1 MKRPFFIILVAGNIM
16 NIKLDYSNIIASNI
30 GSEHG
35 IDFNE
40 IKEFTLSHSKVND
53 SLEDKINNDTL
64 GFYNLPFNQEVL
76 NDVKTYASMARERF
90 THYVHIG
97 IGGSALGPI
106 ALQSSLRDKYYNE
119 KHLPKVFFP
128 DNVDPDWLAELM
140 DQLDV
145 EKTLFHV
152 VSKSGGTAETA
163 ATLLY
168 MMQFLK
174 DHLKENFYKNL
185 LFTTDPHKGLLNQ
198 IALENAIKCFR
209 IPPNVGGRFS
219 VLSPVGLIPAAIAG
233 IDIEKLLKGAAGMSG
248 ICRNPDLLKNP
259 AFIYAAVHTLFMKRN
274 KNISIMMPYSN
285 KLKDIADWYG
295 QLWAESLGK
304 RFDNQKNIVEVGQ
317 TPVKALGTTDQHSQ
331 VQLYVEGPN
340 DKVITFI
347 EVEKFTHNDLLKN
360 HFPYIKDFNYLE
372 GKTLAQLINSEK
384 KATEIALTNNKKPNL
399 TIKIHEV
406 NEENIG
412 ALFFLFEAAT
422 AYAGELLNI
431 NAFDQP
437 GVEQGKIATY
447 ALMGRDGYT
456 KKKQEIETTEK
467 NKEEY
472 IV

>member
-1 MKRPFFIILVAGNIM
+1 
-16 NIKLDYSNIIASNI
+16 
-30 GSEHG
+30 
-35 IDFNE
+35 
-40 IKEFTLSHSKVND
+40 
-53 SLEDKINNDTL
+53 
-64 GFYNLPFNQEVL
+64 
-76 NDVKTYASMARERF
+76 MAKDRF

-106 ALQSSLRDKYYNE
+106 ALQSSLRDRYYNDIS
-119 KHLPKVFFP
+119 LPKVFFP

-140 DQLDV
+140 EQVDI

-168 MMQFLK
+168 MMQLMK
-174 DHLKENFYKNL
+174 DKLGENFYKNL

-219 VLSPVGLIPAAIAG
+219 LLSPVGLIPAAMAG
-233 IDIEKLLKGAAGMSG
+233 IDIGALLKGAAEMSK
-248 ICRNPDLLKNP
+248 ICRNEDLLKNP
-259 AFIYAAVHTLFMKRN
+259 AFIYAAIHTIYMKRN

-304 RFDNQKNIVEVGQ
+304 RFDNQKNVVEVGQ
-317 TPVKALGTTDQHSQ
+317 TPVKALGATDQHSQ

-340 DKVITFI
+340 DKVISFL
-347 EVEKFTHNDLLKN
+347 EVEKFTNNDLLKN

-372 GKTLAQLINSEK
+372 GKTLAQLLNSEK
-384 KATEIALTNNKKPNL
+384 KATEIALTNNRRPNL
-399 TIKIHEV
+399 TIKISEV

-412 ALFFLFEAAT
+412 ALFFLFQAAT
-422 AYAGELLNI
+422 AFAGEMLNI

-437 GVEQGKIATY
+437 GVEEGKIATY
-447 ALMGRDGYT
+447 ALMGREGYS
-456 KKKQEIETTEK
+456 KKKDEIEATEK
-467 NKEEY
+467 KKEEY
-472 IV
+472 IL